1 MLFKNWFRQ
10 VSIEQSVRNGTN
22 VQASKYSALNT
33 RMSTWHS
40 MMIPATQQNKT
51 LAYTRK
57 ILEKNASRSVS
68 SVTAES
74 CHAS

>member
-1 MLFKNWFRQ
+1 MR
-10 VSIEQSVRNGTN
+10 S
-22 VQASKYSALNT
+22 
-33 RMSTWHS
+33 WHS
-40 MMIPATQQNKT
+40 MMMPATQQNST
-51 LAYTRK
+51 LAYTRN